1 MHAKRIIPCL
11 DVKNG
16 RTVKGINFDNLLD
29 MGDPVD
35 LALEY
40 CQQGADEL
48 VLLDIT
54 ATLEGRSTFL
64 KVVKNVAKAINI
76 PFTVGGGIST
86 VKQVEELLMCGADKV
101 SLNTSVILNPKLI
114 TEIANQ
120 FGSQCAVVAI
130 DTRLTPKGWEV
141 VSHAGTRLT
150 GKLAFDWA
158 KECESFGAGEILLTS
173 YTSDGTCKGFA
184 LDITGSIS
192 NALTIPVVASGG
204 AGTLQHF
211 VDVFKIGNADAALAA
226 GVFHRKEIAITNLK
240 EMLKL
245 SGIPVRITH
254 SCSLY

>member
-1 MHAKRIIPCL
+1 MLAKRIIPCL

-16 RTVKGINFDNLLD
+16 RTVKGINFNNLLD
-29 MGDPVD
+29 MGDPVE
-35 LALEY
+35 LALDY

-86 VKQVEELLMCGADKV
+86 VDDVESLLLCGADKV
-101 SLNTSVILNPKLI
+101 SLNTSAITNPKLI
-114 TEIANQ
+114 TAIANR

-130 DTRLTPKGWEV
+130 DTRLTAKGWQV
-141 VSHAGTRLT
+141 ISHAGTRYT
-150 GKLAFDWA
+150 GKIAIKWA
-158 KECESFGAGEILLTS
+158 RECQDLGAGEILLTS
-173 YTSDGTCKGFA
+173 FTSDGTRKGFA
-184 LDITGSIS
+184 LDITMSIS
-192 NALTIPVVASGG
+192 NALCIPVIASGG
-204 AGTLQHF
+204 AGMPQHF

-240 EMLKL
+240 DMLKL

-254 SCSLY
+254 LCS